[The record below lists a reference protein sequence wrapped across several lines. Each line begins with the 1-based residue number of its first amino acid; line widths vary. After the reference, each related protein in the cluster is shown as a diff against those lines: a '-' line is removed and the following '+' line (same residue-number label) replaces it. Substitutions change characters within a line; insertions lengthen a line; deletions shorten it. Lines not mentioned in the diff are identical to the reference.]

1 MPRTEPGGQT
11 GPEACPRE
19 PGLEGVQ
26 ASPGGGSTGQ
36 PRLKGNSREKVSGA
50 AMGEGT
56 LAEAT
61 SAGQA
66 GSPGTK
72 RCLRPQAPGQSQQQE
87 ALGPHLKGPSAGGAL
102 TCGWGQ
108 DYPGT
113 SGSY

>member
-19 PGLEGVQ
+19 PGLKGVQ

-36 PRLKGNSREKVSGA
+36 PHLKGPSREKVSGA

-66 GSPGTK
+66 GSPGT
-72 RCLRPQAPGQSQQQE
+72 RRFLRPQAPGQSQQQE
-87 ALGPHLKGPSAGGAL
+87 AAGPHLNEDHLQGGP
-102 TCGWGQ
+102 
-108 DYPGT
+108 
-113 SGSY
+113 